1 VASASGG
8 FSAYP
13 AYLQLRTDCTILTRD
28 EVGNRSRVQTS
39 AYVIISGGGA
49 STSGGTVQSVTNG
62 VTANDTIGN
71 VSWPNGQHIVLNQ
84 FLWIDHNANGE
95 LGTINF
101 STSSSANGWGSAS
114 NSGTLGGFTNYDRKP
129 ASPGS
134 VAAVVNADKTV
145 TVTSTAVSSPAGA
158 ATYYVSQSS
167 DSGSSWSSPV
177 AMSERTYTF
186 SGLTLGLDYQ
196 FRVYATNSDG
206 TSATTTSDSYFLP
219 AGGRRLTSE
228 GFVPTQTFKRLT
240 AEGWVDV
247 STAKR
252 LTAEGW
258 VQLS

>member
-1 VASASGG
+1 VASASGS
-8 FSAYP
+8 FSSYP
-13 AYLQLRTDCTILTRD
+13 AYVQLRTESNIASVD
-28 EVGNRSRVQTS
+28 EANNRTLVRTS
-39 AYVIISGGGA
+39 VYIDISGGTASSSGGSVSLSVNGAGA
-49 STSGGTVQSVTNG
+49 SGSFGS
-62 VTANDTIGN
+62 
-71 VSWPNGQHIVLNQ
+71 VSWANGAHVVISNFDVWVN
-84 FLWIDHNANGE
+84 HNANGE
-95 LGTINF
+95 QGNISF
-101 STSSSANGWGSAS
+101 SASGSAGGWGSAS
-114 NSGTLGGFTNYDRKP
+114 NGSSLGGFSNYDRKP
-129 ASPGS
+129 AAPAS
-134 VAAVVNADKTV
+134 VTAVVNADKTV

-167 DSGSSWSSPV
+167 GSGWSSPV
-177 AMSERTYTF
+177 AMSGRTYTF

-206 TSATTTSDSYFLP
+206 TSATTTSGSYFLP

>member
-1 VASASGG
+1 MLVILEFLFRKLSLLGRLLVRFFSGG
-8 FSAYP
+8 SSTARVTINGTNYDQAGPTSMAQGQTYTWSYP
-13 AYLQLRTDCTILTRD
+13 
-28 EVGNRSRVQTS
+28 
-39 AYVIISGGGA
+39 
-49 STSGGTVQSVTNG
+49 VTF
-62 VTANDTIGN
+62 T
-71 VSWPNGQHIVLNQ
+71 
-84 FLWIDHNANGE
+84 HNANGE
-95 LGTINF
+95 RAAIGVSVAF
-101 STSSSANGWGSAS
+101 YVSGASFHDGSAGA
-114 NSGTLGGFTNYDRKP
+114 GTQGALNYDRKP
-129 ASPGS
+129 AKPAS
-134 VAAVVNADKTV
+134 VTAVVNADKTV

-206 TSATTTSDSYFLP
+206 TSATRTSDSYFLP